1 MSVMIANSPPDS
13 LQRKEY
19 HQNLG
24 KQMRQ
29 VNQVDMSMP
38 TNDATDEEV
47 ISESDNQQSSLTN
60 HF

>member
-1 MSVMIANSPPDS
+1 
-13 LQRKEY
+13 
-19 HQNLG
+19 
-24 KQMRQ
+24 MRQ
-29 VNQVDMSMP
+29 VNQIDMSMP

>member
-1 MSVMIANSPPDS
+1 MIANSPPDS
-13 LQRKEY
+13 HKRKEY

-38 TNDATDEEV
+38 TNEATDEEI